1 MKHARDVK
9 KFRLEAIVSKE
20 LSILVCLILYLI
32 LPSSYEKSILYYEYV
47 AIITITI
54 ILIILFKTKF
64 KIHSTRRKL
73 IKMYGEDEYSSL
85 FNEIN
90 ITLDEEGVKYMN
102 LFSETIYKWDYVRS
116 IHEVDD
122 YLIIMCNE
130 QIVIPVNCFKCEDEK
145 NNFVNVICEKTDLIV
160 NKKFP
165 EKFVFI

>member
-20 LSILVCLILYLI
+20 FIVLVYLILYLI
-32 LPSSYEKSILYYEYV
+32 LPSSSEKSILYCEYV
-47 AIITITI
+47 
-54 ILIILFKTKF
+54 LIIMAILVILFDTKL
-64 KIHSTRRKL
+64 KIYITKRKL
-73 IKMYGEDEYSSL
+73 IKMYKIEEYSSL
-85 FNEIN
+85 FAEAS
-90 ITLDEEGVKYMN
+90 ITLNTEGVEYMN

-165 EKFVFI
+165 EKFIFI